1 MDDALKVSDAEA
13 AKVAVA
19 PRVTLEDLEGS
30 IASEHYI
37 RANEAVT
44 TSHGDAYSDVTES
57 ALACL
62 TVCVL
67 VTKSG
72 FTVTGESACAAPE
85 NFNAELGRKFARE
98 QAIRKL
104 WAFEGFALR
113 KRLAEA
119 A

>member
-1 MDDALKVSDAEA
+1 MEDALKASDAEA

-44 TSHGDAYSDVTES
+44 TEAGDDASDR

-62 TVCVL
+62 TICVL

-104 WAFEGFALR
+104 WAFEGLALR

>member
-13 AKVAVA
+13 AKVAIA
-19 PRVTLEDLEGS
+19 PRVTLEDLERS

-44 TSHGDAYSDVTES
+44 TSHGDAYSEVSEN

-62 TVCVL
+62 TLCVL

-113 KRLAEA
+113 KRLSEA